1 MPDAAPVHA
10 FPTVRCLAAGM
21 ALAIALCAMNSFL
34 TLSFGIIEEGPNI
47 AAVFFF
53 AGFAS

>member
-1 MPDAAPVHA
+1 MTDGAPVHA

-21 ALAIALCAMNSFL
+21 GLAIALCAMNSFL
-34 TLSFGIIEEGPNI
+34 TLSFATIEEGPNI
-47 AAVFFF
+47 AALFFF